1 MLCLQSPSLITFIG
15 DIRMMTISS
24 LAATYS
30 SAVTYNAATGTTST
44 SDTSTTSTSNP
55 TGQLS
60 ADVAA
65 KVTQA
70 LAPATAGIKQLN
82 TALTQGQTKLS
93 ALGQVQSAIAD
104 FQSLAKNLGGTMTTM
119 GATTTAAS
127 TPTSANVNTQVQ
139 NFVGAYN
146 ALSTKLQT
154 LQSGDLKSDPGLAQV
169 GAQMTQAIRD
179 AGGTS
184 SSGALAKVGISLGS
198 NGQLKIDSAKLTA
211 ALTADPAAVA
221 NLLSGNGTGVADKLS
236 GKLAVLTTSGGAI
249 GRETAAAT
257 KDLTAIETKRAS
269 MTKTLTAT
277 ASALAAMYTQ
287 QEQAASSNGATSLF
301 DMLG

>member
-1 MLCLQSPSLITFIG
+1 MI
-15 DIRMMTISS
+15 TISN

-44 SDTSTTSTSNP
+44 TDASASNTSASTTASP

-60 ADVAA
+60 AAVAA

-104 FQSLAKNLGGTMTTM
+104 FQTLAKNLSGGTA
-119 GATTTAAS
+119 ATATAADPG
-127 TPTSANVNTQVQ
+127 TKVKA
-139 NFVGAYN
+139 FVAAYN
-146 ALSTKLQT
+146 ALSTKLAS
-154 LQSGDLKSDPGLAQV
+154 LQAGDLKTDPGLAQV
-169 GAQMTQAIRD
+169 GAQMTQVVRD

-184 SSGALAKVGISLGS
+184 NTGALSKAGITLS
-198 NGQLKIDSAKLTA
+198 NGQLNIDTTKLAAAISANPSGV
-211 ALTADPAAVA
+211 AD
-221 NLLSGNGTGVADKLS
+221 LLSGGGTGSSSGIADKLS
-236 GKLAVLTTSGGAI
+236 SKLGALTSSGGAI

-257 KDLTAIETKRAS
+257 RDISATEAKRAT
-269 MTKTLTAT
+269 MTKTLTAQAT
-277 ASALAAMYTQ
+277 ALAALYTQ
-287 QEQAASSNGATSLF
+287 QEQAGTSGNPTSLF
-301 DMLG
+301 DMMG

>member
-1 MLCLQSPSLITFIG
+1 
-15 DIRMMTISS
+15 MMTISS

-44 SDTSTTSTSNP
+44 ADAGKTSTSNP

-70 LAPATAGIKQLN
+70 LAPAAAGIKQLN

-104 FQSLAKNLGGTMTTM
+104 FQSMAKNLGGTMTTM
-119 GATTTAAS
+119 GSATPAA
-127 TPTSANVNTQVQ
+127 TPAPTSASVNTQVQ

-154 LQSGDLKSDPGLAQV
+154 LQSGDLKADPGLSQV
-169 GAQMTQAIRD
+169 SAQMTQALRD

-184 SSGALAKVGISLGS
+184 SSGALSKMGISLGS

-211 ALTADPAAVA
+211 ALSADPSAVA
-221 NLLSGNGTGVADKLS
+221 NLLSGNGNGVADKLS
-236 GKLAVLTTSGGAI
+236 GKLGVLTTSNGAI
-249 GRETAAAT
+249 GRETATAT
-257 KDLTAIETKRAS
+257 KDLTTIETKRAS

-277 ASALAAMYTQ
+277 ATALAAMYTQ
-287 QEQAASSNGATSLF
+287 QEQAGSSTGSTSLF